1 MDLSKFSSNEK
12 LMLYGAVAAAIGGI
26 IGGISSIIWIVVL
39 AGIAML
45 VVLFLPQL
53 SPQTSLPGSRG
64 SVLVLVGGI
73 GAVAAAL
80 AFLAILVDIGFWLE
94 FSAVRTIFFL
104 IGVAGALLV
113 GWIAW
118 QEFQAEGGKFQ
129 LGASSSATV
138 PPAAPSETPP
148 ASAPSAA
155 AEPPAQPPASEPP
168 PTYTEPAPSA
178 DAPADTDDEGRPPA

>member
-1 MDLSKFSSNEK
+1 
-12 LMLYGAVAAAIGGI
+12 MLYGAVAAAIGGI
-26 IGGISSIIWIVVL
+26 VGGISSIIWIAVL

-118 QEFQAEGGKFQ
+118 QEFQAEGGKFK

-138 PPAAPSETPP
+138 PPATPSEAPP
-148 ASAPSAA
+148 VSS
-155 AEPPAQPPASEPP
+155 QSGVSEPP
-168 PTYTEPAPSA
+168 PPAAPAAPEPPATEPPAYTDPAPRA
-178 DAPADTDDEGRPPA
+178 DAPADTDDEDRPSA

>member
-1 MDLSKFSSNEK
+1 MDFSKLTGNEK
-12 LMLYGAVAAAIGGI
+12 LMVYGAVAAVIGGI
-26 IGGISSIIWIVVL
+26 VGGISGVIWISVL
-39 AGIAML
+39 AGLALL

-64 SVLVLVGGI
+64 SLLVAIGGV

-80 AFLAILVDIGFWLE
+80 AFLIVLVDIGFWFE
-94 FSAVRTIFFL
+94 FAAVRTIFFL

-129 LGASSSATV
+129 LGAAT
-138 PPAAPSETPP
+138 TG
-148 ASAPSAA
+148 
-155 AEPPAQPPASEPP
+155 
-168 PTYTEPAPSA
+168 PAPSA
-178 DAPADTDDEGRPPA
+178 PPAAAPPAAAAPRAESAPPPAATSTAPPPVAEPTPTDDTEDRPTA